1 MGLIAAVLAYLLLTI
16 AIGLFAARRVGN
28 AQDFM
33 VAGRSLPLYMNF
45 ACVFAT
51 WFGAETVLSVS
62 ATFAGQ
68 GLRAI
73 PGDPFGFSICL
84 VLVALFF
91 ARAFY
96 RMDLLTIGDF
106 YRKRYGRSIEVLTS
120 VVISASYLGWAAA
133 QLTALGLVISVLGK
147 GIGYDAL
154 TINHGIVIG
163 FTIVG
168 FYTVMGGM
176 WSVALT
182 DMIQTFVIIIGLLV
196 VSVYMAHA
204 AGGVSVVIDSARETG
219 RLQIFPDWGQSGQWW
234 IYIGG
239 FLTAALGSIPQQ
251 DVFQRVTSAK
261 DERTAMTGTLL
272 GGMFYCMFAFVP
284 MFIAYAAVVIDP
296 DHLQQFN
303 SGDLREVQR
312 TLPHAVMQ
320 STPFWVQTVF
330 LGALVSAILSTASG
344 TLLAPSSLIVEN
356 VIRPFRSDLD
366 DKNMLRWLRIVLLMF
381 GALALHQA
389 LTSNN
394 TMYEMIQQAYSVPLV
409 GALVPLAVGLYW
421 KRATTLGAMA
431 SIVSGVA
438 TWLACEYVLPEFLI
452 PSQLMGLAASFL
464 AMVIVSLLDKSKNV
478 ASDAVQR
485 KIED

>member
-1 MGLIAAVLAYLLLTI
+1 MGLIAAVLAYLSLTI
-16 AIGLFAARRVGN
+16 AIGFIAARRVGN
-28 AQDFM
+28 AHDFM

-106 YRKRYGRSIEVLTS
+106 YRKRYGRPIEVLTS

-147 GIGYDAL
+147 GIGYQAL

-163 FTIVG
+163 FTIVA

-182 DMIQTFVIIIGLLV
+182 DMIQTFVIIIGLIV
-196 VSVYMAHA
+196 VSIYMAGA
-204 AGGVSVVIDSARETG
+204 AGGVSVVIESARESG
-219 RLQIFPDWGQSGQWW
+219 RLQIFPDWGRSAEWW
-234 IYIGG
+234 IYAGG

-272 GGMFYCMFAFVP
+272 GGLFYCLFAFVP

-296 DHLQQFN
+296 NHLEQFN
-303 SGDLREVQR
+303 SDDLREVQR
-312 TLPHAVMQ
+312 TLPTAVMQ

-356 VIRPFRSDLD
+356 VIRPFRPELD
-366 DKNMLRWLRIVLLMF
+366 DKRMLRWLRMVLLMF
-381 GALALHQA
+381 GGLALHQA
-389 LTSNN
+389 LTSND

-421 KRATTLGAMA
+421 KRATNAGAMA
-431 SIVSGVA
+431 SIVSGVV
-438 TWLACEYVLPEFLI
+438 TWLACEYWLTDFVV
-452 PSQLMGLAASFL
+452 PSQLIGLAASLF
-464 AMVIVSLLDKSKNV
+464 AMVIVSLMDSSQKR
-478 ASDAVQR
+478 DATSR
-485 KIED
+485 TSTT

>member
-16 AIGLFAARRVGN
+16 AIGLLAARRVGN

-147 GIGYDAL
+147 GIGYETL
-154 TINHGIVIG
+154 TINNGIVIG
-163 FTIVG
+163 FTIVA

-204 AGGVSVVIDSARETG
+204 AGGVSVVIESARESG
-219 RLQIFPDWGQSGQWW
+219 RLQVFPDWGQSGQWW

-303 SGDLREVQR
+303 SDDLREVQR
-312 TLPHAVMQ
+312 TLPHAVIQ

-421 KRATTLGAMA
+421 KRATTRGAMA

-438 TWLACEYVLPEFLI
+438 TWLAFEYMLPEFLI

-464 AMVIVSLLDKSKNV
+464 AMVVVSLLDKFENIRP
-478 ASDAVQR
+478 DAVQR
-485 KIED
+485 

>member
-147 GIGYDAL
+147 GIGYDTL

-163 FTIVG
+163 FTVVA

-204 AGGVSVVIDSARETG
+204 AGGVSVVIESARETG
-219 RLQIFPDWGQSGQWW
+219 RLQVFPDWGQSGQWW

-303 SGDLREVQR
+303 SDDLREVQR

-356 VIRPFRSDLD
+356 IIRPFRSDID
-366 DKNMLRWLRIVLLMF
+366 DKSMLRWLRIVLLMF

-438 TWLACEYVLPEFLI
+438 TWLAFEYVLPEFLI

-464 AMVIVSLLDKSKNV
+464 AMVIVSLLDKSESRNPGRC
-478 ASDAVQR
+478 SGLS
-485 KIED
+485 

>member
-1 MGLIAAVLAYLLLTI
+1 
-16 AIGLFAARRVGN
+16 
-28 AQDFM
+28 
-33 VAGRSLPLYMNF
+33 
-45 ACVFAT
+45 
-51 WFGAETVLSVS
+51 
-62 ATFAGQ
+62 
-68 GLRAI
+68 
-73 PGDPFGFSICL
+73 
-84 VLVALFF
+84 
-91 ARAFY
+91 
-96 RMDLLTIGDF
+96 
-106 YRKRYGRSIEVLTS
+106 
-120 VVISASYLGWAAA
+120 
-133 QLTALGLVISVLGK
+133 
-147 GIGYDAL
+147 
-154 TINHGIVIG
+154 
-163 FTIVG
+163 
-168 FYTVMGGM
+168 
-176 WSVALT
+176 
-182 DMIQTFVIIIGLLV
+182 MIQTFVIIIGLLV

-204 AGGVSVVIDSARETG
+204 AGGVSVVIESARETG

-284 MFIAYAAVVIDP
+284 MFIAYAVVVIDP

-303 SGDLREVQR
+303 SDDLREVQR

-366 DKNMLRWLRIVLLMF
+366 DKSMLRWLRIVLLMF
-381 GALALHQA
+381 GTLALHQA

-421 KRATTLGAMA
+421 KRATTRGAMA

-438 TWLACEYVLPEFLI
+438 TWLAFEYMLPEFLI

-464 AMVIVSLLDKSKNV
+464 AMVVVSLLDKSETIRP
-478 ASDAVQR
+478 DAVQR
-485 KIED
+485 

>member
-16 AIGLFAARRVGN
+16 AIGLLAARRVGN

-147 GIGYDAL
+147 GIGYETL
-154 TINHGIVIG
+154 TINNGIVIG
-163 FTIVG
+163 FTIVA

-204 AGGVSVVIDSARETG
+204 AGGVSVVIESARESG

-303 SGDLREVQR
+303 SDDLREVQR

-421 KRATTLGAMA
+421 KRATTRGAMA

-438 TWLACEYVLPEFLI
+438 TWLAFEYMLPEILI

-464 AMVIVSLLDKSKNV
+464 AMVVVSLLDKSENIRP
-478 ASDAVQR
+478 DAVQR
-485 KIED
+485 KIKD